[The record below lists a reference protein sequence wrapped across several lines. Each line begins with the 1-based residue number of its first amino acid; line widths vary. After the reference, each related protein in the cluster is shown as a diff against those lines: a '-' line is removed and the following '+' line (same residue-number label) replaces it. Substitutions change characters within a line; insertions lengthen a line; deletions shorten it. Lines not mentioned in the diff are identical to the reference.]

1 MKPCYNTP
9 RKRELSKFAL
19 YPSWEERQQEVVM
32 KTSKMDTR
40 YMAMLAMFCG
50 VLLVMGMTGL
60 GFIQLPVI
68 KATTMHIPV
77 ILGAVVLGPGA
88 GGVLGGLFGLCSI
101 WANTTSPG
109 LLSFAFSPFM
119 STEGL
124 PGVLKSLWI
133 ALGCRILFGVIAG
146 WLWKL
151 CKKVLKQDYIAL
163 PVTAAVS
170 TICHTMLVMG
180 SIYFLLAEQYAAA
193 KNVAVT
199 AVFGLVMGTVTA
211 SGVPEA
217 IAAAI
222 LVTIIGKA
230 LLHLMVRMKKR

>member
-1 MKPCYNTP
+1 
-9 RKRELSKFAL
+9 
-19 YPSWEERQQEVVM
+19 M

-170 TICHTMLVMG
+170 AICHTMLVMG

-230 LLHLMVRMKKR
+230 LLHLMARMKKR